1 MYFSDYKAHSAPLF
15 VNSGILPIK
24 LLYFKSVASLLHD
37 IANLR
42 APPNISELF
51 TRSAQIHSYST
62 RSSSSGKL
70 SYKNVENKSTVIF
83 LIFRIGANIWNDIP
97 LKVRELE
104 KAPFKRKLKHILLQI
119 LQTGERRIFEFKS
132 LGKSK
137 NWSFAIESASVIL

>member
-37 IANLR
+37 IANLL
-42 APPNISELF
+42 APPNISELS

-62 RSSSSGKL
+62 RYSVAGNFHIKTSRTNQQLFSFS
-70 SYKNVENKSTVIF
+70 
-83 LIFRIGANIWNDIP
+83 RIGANIWNGIP
-97 LKVRELE
+97 LKVCQLE

-119 LQTGERRIFEFKS
+119 LQTGEMNVEMCYD
-132 LGKSK
+132 LNLSK
-137 NWSFAIESASVIL
+137 YAV

>member
-42 APPNISELF
+42 APPNISDLF
-51 TRSAQIHSYST
+51 TRSSQLHAYST
-62 RSSSSGKL
+62 RSAVAG
-70 SYKNVENKSTVIF
+70 NF
-83 LIFRIGANIWNDIP
+83 LLKTSRTNQQLFSFSRTGANIWNGIP

-104 KAPFKRKLKHILLQI
+104 KASFKRKLKRMLLQI
-119 LQTGERRIFEFKS
+119 LQTGEMNVDMRY
-132 LGKSK
+132 LNLSK
-137 NWSFAIESASVIL
+137 YAVS

>member
-15 VNSGILPIK
+15 VNSGILPMK

-62 RSSSSGKL
+62 RSAVAGNFHIKTSRTNQQLFSFS
-70 SYKNVENKSTVIF
+70 
-83 LIFRIGANIWNDIP
+83 RIGANIWNGIIP
-97 LKVRELE
+97 HKVRELE
-104 KAPFKRKLKHILLQI
+104 KAPFKRKSKHMLLQI
-119 LQTGERRIFEFKS
+119 LQTGEMNVDMRY
-132 LGKSK
+132 LDLSK
-137 NWSFAIESASVIL
+137 YAV